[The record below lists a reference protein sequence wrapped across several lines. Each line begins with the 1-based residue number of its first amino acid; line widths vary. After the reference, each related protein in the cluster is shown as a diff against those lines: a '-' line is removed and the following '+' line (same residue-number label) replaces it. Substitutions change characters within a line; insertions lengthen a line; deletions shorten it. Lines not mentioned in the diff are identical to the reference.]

1 MLTHLKMTIAVS
13 LIDTITEK
21 ITDLVDQLIEAVAFL
36 IPILLSIIFVLG
48 LFRLVDLYVCKQ
60 NECFLPN
67 IRQSGD
73 AYAF

>member
-36 IPILLSIIFVLG
+36 IPIFLFVIFVLG
-48 LFRLVDLYVCKQ
+48 LFRLVDLYVCKHSD
-60 NECFLPN
+60 CFLPN
-67 IRQSGD
+67 VRQSGN
-73 AYAF
+73 AFAF

>member
-1 MLTHLKMTIAVS
+1 MTIAVS

-36 IPILLSIIFVLG
+36 IPIFLSIIFVLG

-60 NECFLPN
+60 SECFLPN
-67 IRQSGD
+67 VRPSIS